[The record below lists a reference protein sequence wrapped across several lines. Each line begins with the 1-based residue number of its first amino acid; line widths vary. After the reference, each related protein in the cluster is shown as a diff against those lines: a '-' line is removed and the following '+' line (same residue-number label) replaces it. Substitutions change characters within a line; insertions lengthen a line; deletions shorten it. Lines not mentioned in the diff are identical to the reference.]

1 MILSEFRSRKFEV
14 GNQRVKV
21 SVEVE
26 ALSV

>member
-1 MILSEFRSRKFEV
+1 MILSEFRSKKFEV

-26 ALSV
+26 VLSI